1 MTTTE
6 RIKKLIYDSGKSDYA
21 IKKETGLGNSVL
33 SDLKAGRAEN
43 PSVKT
48 IKILA
53 EYFNVSADYLLCLT
67 DTPTP
72 LNIEQTKKAVPV
84 ERLESNTTLLSNE
97 DLKTLLENN
106 DGVVWIEK
114 LYNELKDKQ
123 QRMYVLT
130 WLIAYMA
137 SEGLPVKQILGK

>member
-6 RIKKLIYDSGKSDYA
+6 RIKRLIINSGKSEYA

-53 EYFNVSADYLLCLT
+53 EYFNVSADYLLCLS

-72 LNIEQTKKAVPV
+72 LNAEQTKKVVPV
-84 ERLESNTTLLSNE
+84 ERLEMALLCE
-97 DLKTLLENN
+97 MPDLFQEQRFVDT
-106 DGVVWIEK
+106 VK
-114 LYNELKDKQ
+114 LYN
-123 QRMYVLT
+123 VLPDQYRERV
-130 WLIAYMA
+130 LEFVVGIAV
-137 SEGLPVKQILGK
+137 GLGINTNKILGR

>member
-6 RIKKLIYDSGKSDYA
+6 RIKKLIYESGKSDYA

-48 IKILA
+48 IKILS
-53 EYFNVSADYLLCLT
+53 EYFNVSADYLLCLS
-67 DTPTP
+67 DEKMP
-72 LNIEQTKKAVPV
+72 LKKAIPKV
-84 ERLESNTTLLSNE
+84 RLESDTALLSNE
-97 DLKTLLENN
+97 DLKALLENN
-106 DGVVWIEK
+106 EGVDFIEK
-114 LYNELKDKQ
+114 LYKELKSKE
-123 QRMYVLT
+123 QRLFVLT

>member
-6 RIKKLIYDSGKSDYA
+6 RIKKLIFDSGKSDYA

-53 EYFNVSADYLLCLT
+53 DYFNVSADYLLCLS
-67 DTPTP
+67 DEKTP
-72 LNIEQTKKAVPV
+72 IKKAVPEV
-84 ERLESNTTLLSNE
+84 RLVSDNAILSSE
-97 DLKTLLENN
+97 ELKSLLENN
-106 DGVVWIEK
+106 DGVDFIEK
-114 LYNELKDKQ
+114 LYKELKNKQ
-123 QRMYVLT
+123 QRLYVLT
-130 WLIAYMA
+130 WLVAYMA

>member
-6 RIKKLIYDSGKSDYA
+6 RIKKLIYESGKSDYA

-48 IKILA
+48 IKILS
-53 EYFNVSADYLLCLT
+53 EYFNVSADYLLCLS
-67 DTPTP
+67 DEK
-72 LNIEQTKKAVPV
+72 NAIKKAVPEV
-84 ERLESNTTLLSNE
+84 RLESDTALLSNE
-97 DLKTLLENN
+97 DLKALLENN
-106 DGVVWIEK
+106 EGVDFIEK
-114 LYNELKDKQ
+114 LYKELKSKE
-123 QRMYVLT
+123 QRLFVLT